1 MTIAGNFLSELWAN
15 ADSDALSVELRKL
28 ARVTNGDG
36 RAKTITAGSKFFAI
50 GSDEIADVLPT
61 PDESHISCATAGA
74 TTAPPDP
81 SNHKAMHD
89 SDVTHLA
96 AAWIDIDLVH
106 SRAKNDPEFAVQI
119 TPDVLFE
126 PVQNVTKALK
136 ALPFPPSTI
145 IFTGGGVHAYW
156 RFAELAGLSEIELV
170 RRLNERL
177 ADICSGD
184 KSVVN
189 PARIMRLP
197 GTFNNKYGTS
207 AAQVAT
213 LDATWG
219 DYDLGDLIDQ
229 ATEYRRNDVAQ
240 AAIAAR
246 DAINQAIGFEPDDMG
261 NMTLTLPA
269 TRNGAGPTVGSGFSL
284 ERIDGPSGERV
295 NRAALLWE
303 MKHGDQWD
311 NPAQQFAS
319 SYARTTAVED
329 ICDMVVEHAMLPG
342 YTEVE
347 TRADI
352 TRKVVDFCK
361 SQGIEPIWRKDQA
374 QQVDYQSWRDR
385 FALVAPAGEFYEYA
399 TGSTYKLQNWQTAF
413 KYLKN
418 VSPVENNGKP
428 VEYTKKWLDDHDAT
442 RVQHYDIE
450 PGGPQIIQH
459 GLAVNIWR
467 PSVFDLLVDNGD
479 PDGKGVPEFKQ
490 LVMSLCSDRQDIANQ
505 LMGWIG
511 YGLTHQNK
519 RMAWA
524 PMLISEHGGTGKSS
538 LMATVAALYG
548 SHLQVEVPKVEQL
561 IDGFIGDKIW
571 NRTFVAVHETADTS
585 FGNWGAFE
593 ALKTQITEK
602 NPQLDIKYRQPV
614 AVTNYRRFMFAS
626 NHLTG
631 LPVGPHERRIMPI
644 VLNGKGALTDEF
656 FDLYRGW
663 IDNDDRNVLGNIAA
677 YLAKYHGDTM
687 PPRAPQA
694 DSATTQQ
701 AMVTDWAD
709 ELDQYMRNKYPDGV
723 QLLKKDVVAFA
734 CRYDDKKV
742 SATQAGKVM
751 ERLGW
756 DKDGREPK
764 RPGQVRRRTFILNES
779 EFIDHDT
786 LPLFVDTGK
795 WPIY

>member
-1 MTIAGNFLSELWAN
+1 MTIAGNFLSDLWAN
-15 ADSDALSVELRKL
+15 ADSDALSVELRTIGRGSRWLRRTDLNSAPDVISQAEEKEFRCFS
-28 ARVTNGDG
+28 AAGFEGETTPSAMTNE
-36 RAKTITAGSKFFAI
+36 TA
-50 GSDEIADVLPT
+50 
-61 PDESHISCATAGA
+61 
-74 TTAPPDP
+74 
-81 SNHKAMHD
+81 
-89 SDVTHLA
+89 THFPAL
-96 AAWIDIDLVH
+96 WVDIDLVPGVV
-106 SRAKNDPEFAVQI
+106 KNDKTAIAAI
-119 TPDVLFE
+119 TPEIMFEAVKSVAAQLAQLPFKPSALVFSGGGLHCYWRLNEPATDAAAVEQLNKSLVRVVGGDE
-126 PVQNVTKALK
+126 PVANPGRILRLPGSFNAKYGTNPQLVRVLAANWNDYEFDDLAEQADEYKLANVTKA
-136 ALPFPPSTI
+136 
-145 IFTGGGVHAYW
+145 VD
-156 RFAELAGLSEIELV
+156 LAK
-170 RRLNERL
+170 
-177 ADICSGD
+177 D
-184 KSVVN
+184 
-189 PARIMRLP
+189 
-197 GTFNNKYGTS
+197 T
-207 AAQVAT
+207 
-213 LDATWG
+213 
-219 DYDLGDLIDQ
+219 
-229 ATEYRRNDVAQ
+229 
-240 AAIAAR
+240 IAAAVGMTR
-246 DAINQAIGFEPDDMG
+246 QETAVAVG
-261 NMTLTLPA
+261 NGT
-269 TRNGAGPTVGSGFSL
+269 FSL
-284 ERIDGPSGERV
+284 ERIDGPSGERLDV
-295 NRAALLWE
+295 EATKNRMLNHDQWNNGLTKLAGKAARMGMAKSVFLAEAAAL
-303 MKHGDQWD
+303 
-311 NPAQQFAS
+311 
-319 SYARTTAVED
+319 T
-329 ICDMVVEHAMLPG
+329 LPG
-342 YTEVE
+342 YTVE
-347 TRADI
+347 ETLAEA
-352 TRKVVDFCK
+352 VDLYDRMVIK
-361 SQGIEPIWRKDQA
+361 TETDGGPLVDPD
-374 QQVDYQSWRDR
+374 QVDYQSWRDR

-418 VSPVENNGKP
+418 VSPVENNGRP

-479 PDGKGVPEFKQ
+479 PDGKGVPEFIQ

-519 RMAWA
+519 RMSWA

-548 SHLQVEVPKVEQL
+548 AHLQVEVPKVEQL

-644 VLNGKGALTDEF
+644 VLNGKGSLTDDF

-756 DKDGREPK
+756 DKDGREPE
-764 RPGQVRRRTFILNES
+764 RPGQVRRRTFILKDS
-779 EFIDHDT
+779 EFMDRET

-795 WPIY
+795 WPAY